1 MAIRRVVRHGDPI
14 LRKRS
19 REVIEINERIIE
31 IIEDMTETLY
41 KENGIGI
48 AAPQIGILK
57 RIVVI
62 DNGDGPIELINP
74 VLLSCEGSQEGAE
87 GCLSVPGEFGL
98 VERPA
103 CVRIKALNRKGK
115 RIELLGDGMLAR
127 AFCHEIDHL
136 DGKLFIDIATE
147 MYTQEE
153 IDKMGEK

>member
-1 MAIRRVVRHGDPI
+1 MAIRRVVKQGDPI

-19 REVIEINERIIE
+19 REIIEINQRIIE

-62 DNGDGPIELINP
+62 DQGDGPIELINP
-74 VLLSCEGSQEGAE
+74 VMLSCEGEQEGTE

-98 VERPA
+98 VKRPA

-115 RIELLGDGMLAR
+115 RIELIGDGMLAR

-136 DGKLFIDIATE
+136 DGKLFVDIATE
-147 MYTQEE
+147 MYSQEE
-153 IDKMGEK
+153 IDQMEGK

>member
-1 MAIRRVVRHGDPI
+1 MAIRRIVKNGDPV

-19 REVIEINERIIE
+19 REIIEINERIIE

-74 VLLSCEGSQEGAE
+74 VILSSEGVQEATE
-87 GCLSVPGEFGL
+87 GCLSVPGQFGL
-98 VERPA
+98 VNRPA
-103 CVRIKALNRKGK
+103 YVRIKALNRKGK
-115 RIELLGDGMLAR
+115 RIELMGDGVLAR

-147 MYTQEE
+147 MYSQEE
-153 IDKMGEK
+153 IDQMEAK

>member
-1 MAIRRVVRHGDPI
+1 MAIRRVVKNGDPL
-14 LRKRS
+14 LRKRA
-19 REVIEINERIIE
+19 REIIEINERIIG

-74 VLLSCEGSQEGAE
+74 VILSSEGVQEGTE
-87 GCLSVPGEFGL
+87 GCLSVPGQFGL
-98 VERPA
+98 VKRPA
-103 CVRIKALNRKGK
+103 YVRIKALDRNGK
-115 RIELLGDGMLAR
+115 RVELLGDGMLAR

-136 DGKLFIDIATE
+136 EGKLFIDIATE
-147 MYTQEE
+147 MYSQEE
-153 IDKMGEK
+153 IDNMEDK